1 MEEISA
7 VGFSWWQRWRRDE
20 QANDNSIKSLS
31 QSYSTFI
38 STSPAFLEIIN
49 PEIKLQLL
57 NKKIQLKI
65 WSMRMLGLVVE
76 NRLRKKRFQMISSS
90 SNFLLNFN
98 YIIMNSFLFNYQN
111 PLKIWLKIKWTNE
124 ILLSVDSYFFIL
136 LNSQL

>member
-1 MEEISA
+1 MWRIAQE
-7 VGFSWWQRWRRDE
+7 GFIWLVHCWRPDE

-65 WSMRMLGLVVE
+65 WL
-76 NRLRKKRFQMISSS
+76 LRKKNPEIVEFSKDTILISI
-90 SNFLLNFN
+90 NF
-98 YIIMNSFLFNYQN
+98 
-111 PLKIWLKIKWTNE
+111 T
-124 ILLSVDSYFFIL
+124 ILYNRNL
-136 LNSQL
+136 Q

>member
-1 MEEISA
+1 MKEKRVNGETTWRCHQNA
-7 VGFSWWQRWRRDE
+7 VSVVE

-65 WSMRMLGLVVE
+65 
-76 NRLRKKRFQMISSS
+76 
-90 SNFLLNFN
+90 
-98 YIIMNSFLFNYQN
+98 
-111 PLKIWLKIKWTNE
+111 
-124 ILLSVDSYFFIL
+124 
-136 LNSQL
+136 